1 MDFQEVF
8 SQCVQ
13 GYHFMNDT
21 PINETMWEDI
31 NAEVLTAAGCEVF
44 HQANGGHKSGA
55 DLFTSIGNLSN
66 KSSQYDTPTSFKMS
80 SYRLTTVCSD
90 KDPGS
95 VETIVPEIEK
105 RKNFTFYSIL
115 LRKDHP
121 TEILYDWFLIPS
133 DHPSV
138 DPTAYTWTPKIGKQG
153 KKKDTVIGWETNT
166 VNGSNMCIIFSMS
179 SQLWVHIEITEE
191 MKQFKKASYTA
202 SKGKKVNYLQLFK
215 MLA

>member
-1 MDFQEVF
+1 
-8 SQCVQ
+8 
-13 GYHFMNDT
+13 
-21 PINETMWEDI
+21 
-31 NAEVLTAAGCEVF
+31 
-44 HQANGGHKSGA
+44 
-55 DLFTSIGNLSN
+55 
-66 KSSQYDTPTSFKMS
+66 
-80 SYRLTTVCSD
+80 
-90 KDPGS
+90 
-95 VETIVPEIEK
+95 
-105 RKNFTFYSIL
+105 
-115 LRKDHP
+115 
-121 TEILYDWFLIPS
+121 
-133 DHPSV
+133 V